1 MEIMCHDTRDRMTN
15 AFFSQPNSLD
25 DLPIEPIHRDR
36 LQWFLDHEGQIVP
49 YSQLASITNPGLT
62 SLPKGIYKPQGW
74 EYSLSIKETLNSP
87 YGDIPIAT
95 LANGDWVYRY
105 HREDG
110 NNKYTN
116 IGLLNCLRD
125 SIPVGVIIQV
135 EPKPNVRYFVAGLG
149 RLTQYSDPW
158 FDVVN
163 WRSLATDAT
172 LEKLVAEEVGVY
184 DGEQNQAFLP
194 GVFGSPENDKFSQQ
208 LIRPNQQM
216 FRVMLL
222 STYQRT
228 CAITQSQVT
237 QVLDAAHIQPYAYE
251 KIDKVHNGLLL
262 RTDVHRLFDNGL
274 IGVNPNH
281 MEAVLSPR
289 LIGSEYEDLAGRSV
303 SLPDSQQ
310 FHPSADLLDEHRRKW
325 NLN

>member
-1 MEIMCHDTRDRMTN
+1 MRKEISDTMVN
-15 AFFSQPNSLD
+15 GILHQPNSLD
-25 DLPIEPIHRDR
+25 ELPIELIHRDR

-62 SLPKGIYKPQGW
+62 SLPKGTYKPRDW
-74 EYSLSIKETLNSP
+74 DYSLSIKETLNSP

-110 NNKYTN
+110 DNKYTN
-116 IGLLNCLRD
+116 AGLQNCLRD

-149 RLTQYSDPW
+149 RLTRYSDPW

-184 DGEQNQAFLP
+184 DGMQDQAILP
-194 GVFGSPENDKFSQQ
+194 GLFGNPDDDRFNQQ

-222 STYQRT
+222 STYQQA

-237 QVLDAAHIQPYAYE
+237 QVLDAAHIQPYVYE

-262 RTDVHRLFDNGL
+262 RTDVHRLFDHGL
-274 IGVNPNH
+274 IAVDPNV
-281 MEAVLSPR
+281 METVVSPR
-289 LIGSEYEDLAGRSV
+289 LIGSEYEDLAGKSLTLPRS
-303 SLPDSQQ
+303 SQ
-310 FHPSADLLDEHRRKW
+310 FHPSSDLLNEHRRRW